1 MTTAEAPLQAR
12 YAVASRALRMRLSVA
27 GAIIALALIPAGSLL
42 DLVVYPTHFWTFLV
56 GRLVFDAVLA
66 VILACHFLPFGLRWI
81 KVLGFAWV
89 MVPIV
94 AMSWLIYE
102 TEGSRSPYYT
112 GLLLVNMGV
121 CTLFSWTTFEA
132 ICCCIA
138 ILVCYLLACLG
149 NPTPI
154 DTHYLLNNLFFIT
167 LTAIICTIGCHFSER
182 RQYEDFRLRD
192 ELDSRNHELA
202 GSYAKLAEMDR
213 LRSQFFAN
221 VSHELRTP
229 LTLIIA
235 PIEDLLRRGHQLSDT
250 TAEALGIARQNALRL
265 LKLINDLL
273 ELVRLEDKGI
283 AIRKEVFD
291 AAPFAIG
298 IAETIRYLA
307 DAKGLTL
314 ECSAPTEALPVDAD
328 PSRLEKIVL
337 NLLTNAIKF
346 TPRGGTIAIRTRRS
360 AERALIEIED
370 NGIGIPESEM
380 ANLFSRFHQ
389 VDGSSTRKFQGVG
402 IGLALVKELVEEHGG
417 VITPH
422 STLGRGTTMT
432 VALPLH
438 SVDALRQLQ
447 PPARTSE
454 EHEDD
459 VVSEIYRSAERRGGV
474 TLDEGSDVE
483 GQHAGAGTHTVLVV
497 DDEPDMRRF
506 IASRLADR
514 YRILQSDHG
523 ERAVALALER
533 IPDLILLDLMLPGM
547 DGIQVCRTLRGHA
560 SMARTK
566 IILLTARMDEA
577 SKITALENGA
587 DDFLT
592 KPFSIL
598 EIQTR
603 VANLLRTADL
613 QRSELERATELEQT
627 LARLKAT
634 ESQLVQS
641 EKMSA
646 LGTVAAGLMHE
657 VNNPLNFTLTALQV
671 AYGCIPP
678 GDASLK
684 EIFDDIGQGMARIK
698 TIVSDLSMFAYKS
711 SGRENDIVDL
721 GAVIESSLRLVAFEL
736 RTVQVER
743 QVPSGLLV
751 QGSQTQLSH
760 VFMNMLINSS
770 KALKDAADRQPTIAI
785 TAQQDGAGTTILV
798 RDNGCGIAA
807 EVIPRIFEPFFTTRT
822 VGQGTGLGLS
832 ICHTIIANHGGT
844 IAVRSEHHHWTEFSI
859 HLPRPNSGRPQAT
872 KE

>member
-1 MTTAEAPLQAR
+1 
-12 YAVASRALRMRLSVA
+12 
-27 GAIIALALIPAGSLL
+27 
-42 DLVVYPTHFWTFLV
+42 
-56 GRLVFDAVLA
+56 
-66 VILACHFLPFGLRWI
+66 
-81 KVLGFAWV
+81 
-89 MVPIV
+89 
-94 AMSWLIYE
+94 
-102 TEGSRSPYYT
+102 
-112 GLLLVNMGV
+112 MGV

-132 ICCCIA
+132 VCCCVA
-138 ILVCYLLACLG
+138 IIVCYLIACIA

-154 DTHYLLNNLFFIT
+154 DAHYLLNNLFFIT
-167 LTAIICTIGCHFSER
+167 LTSIICTIGCHFSAR
-182 RQYEDFRLRD
+182 RQYEDFQLRD
-192 ELDSRNHELA
+192 EIDHRNRELA
-202 GSYAKLAEMDR
+202 DSYAKLAEMDR

-235 PIEDLLRRGHQLSDT
+235 PIEDLLRRGQHLSDT

-283 AIRKEVFD
+283 AIRREVLD
-291 AAPFAIG
+291 LAPFAIG

-307 DAKGLTL
+307 DAKGLELACTAAS
-314 ECSAPTEALPVDAD
+314 EPMPVFAD
-328 PSRLEKIVL
+328 PSRMEKIVL

-346 TPRGGTIAIRTRRS
+346 TPRGGTITVTTKRTGNQAI
-360 AERALIEIED
+360 IQIDD
-370 NGIGIPESEM
+370 NGIGIPEKEM
-380 ANLFSRFHQ
+380 AHLFSRFHQ

-417 VITPH
+417 VITPS
-422 STLGRGTTMT
+422 STLGRGTSMT
-432 VALPLH
+432 VALPLWAGETP
-438 SVDALRQLQ
+438 V
-447 PPARTSE
+447 PARVSPRAAS
-454 EHEDD
+454 DPDAD
-459 VVSEIYRSAERRGGV
+459 VVSDIYRSAERRGGL
-474 TLDEGSDVE
+474 TLDEGTQVE
-483 GQHAGAGTHTVLVV
+483 GEVTGAGPHTILIV

-506 IASRLADR
+506 IASRLVDQ

-523 ERAVALALER
+523 ERAIALALER
-533 IPDLILLDLMLPGM
+533 KPDLILLDLMLPGM
-547 DGIQVCRTLRGHA
+547 DGISVCRTLRQHA
-560 SMARTK
+560 SMAKTK

-603 VANLLRTADL
+603 IANHLRTADL
-613 QRSELERATELEQT
+613 QRTVQERATQLEQT
-627 LARLKAT
+627 LSKLKAT

-671 AYGCIPP
+671 AYGCIGPADT
-678 GDASLK
+678 GLK
-684 EIFDDIGQGMARIK
+684 EIFDDIGQGMGRIK

-711 SGRENDIVDL
+711 SGTETEQFEL
-721 GAVIESSLRLVAFEL
+721 ASVIESSLRLVAFEL
-736 RTVQVER
+736 RTVTVER
-743 QVPSGLLV
+743 NIPAGLRL

-760 VFMNMLINSS
+760 FFMNMLINSS
-770 KALKDAADRQPTIAI
+770 KALKLVTDRTPTITISAQTQTDLMAI
-785 TAQQDGAGTTILV
+785 QV
-798 RDNGCGIAA
+798 RDNGCGIPA
-807 EVIPRIFEPFFTTRT
+807 EVLPRIFEPFFTTRS

-844 IAVRSEHHHWTEFSI
+844 IMVRSEPNQWTEFSMT
-859 HLPRPNSGRPQAT
+859 LPLPNSRRPTAV

>member
-1 MTTAEAPLQAR
+1 VL
-12 YAVASRALRMRLSVA
+12 LRMRLSIA
-27 GAIIALALIPAGSLL
+27 GAIIALVLIPAGSAL
-42 DLVVYPTHFWTFLV
+42 DLVMYPTHFWSFLV
-56 GRLVFDAVLA
+56 GRLLFDLLLA
-66 VILACHFLPFGLRWI
+66 VILACHFLSFGLRWI

-89 MVPIV
+89 MVPIL

-102 TEGSRSPYYT
+102 TEGSTSPYYT

-132 ICCCIA
+132 ACCCVA
-138 ILVCYLLACLG
+138 ILVCYLIACIA

-154 DTHYLLNNLFFIT
+154 DAHYLLNNLFFIA
-167 LTAIICTIGCHFSER
+167 LTAIICTIGCHYSAR

-192 ELDSRNHELA
+192 ELDSRNRELA
-202 GSYAKLAEMDR
+202 DSYAKLHEMDR
-213 LRSQFFAN
+213 LRSQFFSN

-235 PIEDLLRRGHQLSDT
+235 PIEDLLRRGQQLSDS

-283 AIRKEVFD
+283 AIRREVFD
-291 AAPFAIG
+291 LAPFAIG

-307 DAKGLTL
+307 DAKGLEL
-314 ECSAPTEALPVDAD
+314 HCRPPTEPLMVHAD
-328 PSRLEKIVL
+328 LSRMEKIIL

-346 TPRGGTIAIRTRRS
+346 TPKGGTISVLARRD
-360 AERALIEIED
+360 AEQAVIEIED
-370 NGIGIPESEM
+370 TGIGIPESEM
-380 ANLFSRFHQ
+380 GHLFSRFHQ

-417 VITPH
+417 VITPK
-422 STLGRGTTMT
+422 SVLGKGTTMT
-432 VALPLH
+432 VVLPI
-438 SVDALRQLQ
+438 STREIA
-447 PPARTSE
+447 PPTRSSNTQ
-454 EHEDD
+454 DD
-459 VVSEIYRSAERRGGV
+459 DIVSDIYRSAERRGGL
-474 TLDEGSDVE
+474 TLDEGSHVE
-483 GQHAGAGTHTVLVV
+483 DQRTGAGTHTVLVV

-506 IASRLADR
+506 IASRLVDQ
-514 YRILQSDHG
+514 YQILQSDHG
-523 ERAVALALER
+523 ERAVALALDR
-533 IPDLILLDLMLPGM
+533 KPDLILLDLMLPGM
-547 DGIQVCRTLRGHA
+547 DGISVCRTLRAHP
-560 SMARTK
+560 SMAKTK
-566 IILLTARMDEA
+566 IILLTARMDES
-577 SKITALENGA
+577 SKITALESGA

-603 VANLLRTADL
+603 IANLLRTADL
-613 QRSELERATELEQT
+613 QLAVQERATELEQT
-627 LARLKAT
+627 LSRLQAT

-657 VNNPLNFTLTALQV
+657 VNNPLNFTMTALQV
-671 AYGCIPP
+671 AYGCIPA
-678 GDASLK
+678 GDTSLK
-684 EIFDDIGQGMARIK
+684 EIFDDIGQGMGRIK

-711 SGRENDIVDL
+711 TGTENELFDL
-721 GAVIESSLRLVAFEL
+721 ASVVESSLRLVAFEL
-736 RTVQVER
+736 RTVSVER
-743 QVPSGLLV
+743 HIPAGMRV

-770 KALKDAADRQPTIAI
+770 KALKTVSDRSPTISISAETVADSI
-785 TAQQDGAGTTILV
+785 AILV
-798 RDNGCGIAA
+798 RDNGCGIPTH
-807 EVIPRIFEPFFTTRT
+807 VLPRIFEPFFTTRT

-844 IAVRSEHHHWTEFSI
+844 IAARSEPNHWTEI
-859 HLPRPNSGRPQAT
+859 AITLPHPASRRPHAV
-872 KE
+872 KDAVL